1 MAISKMELEKY
12 KSISQDMSTGTAVVE
27 YDGKEVTVNMFSDED
42 GDIGFEHNG
51 KDILFHWI
59 KRK

>member
-12 KSISQDMSTGTAVVE
+12 KSISQDFKSGTAVIE
-27 YDGKEVTVNMFSDED
+27 YEGKEITVNMFSDED
-42 GDIGFEHNG
+42 GDIGFEHDG
-51 KDILFHWI
+51 KDILFRWI

>member
-1 MAISKMELEKY
+1 MTISKMELEKY
-12 KSISQDMSTGTAVVE
+12 KTVSQNFKNGTAVVE
-27 YDGKEVTVNMFSDED
+27 YEGKEVTVNMFSDED